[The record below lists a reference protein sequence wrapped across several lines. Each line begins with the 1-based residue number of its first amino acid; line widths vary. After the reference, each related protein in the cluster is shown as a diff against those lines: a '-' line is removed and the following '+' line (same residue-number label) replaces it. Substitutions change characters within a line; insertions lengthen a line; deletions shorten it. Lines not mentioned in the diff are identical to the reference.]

1 VWEQCDALANLPSSN
16 CAVVA
21 AALND
26 AAETIAG
33 AHSELAESLGMGADG
48 AAMQFG
54 GASLHDDASD
64 VAAAAAD
71 DDDDDDSDGDD
82 DVWQLGPAERAAGL
96 HALSVLRAA
105 ADCAAAASFGTRT
118 LEEAFAAAAEGA
130 LVAEHSVVAALD
142 AAAEAVA
149 ALSTAADEL
158 ACACEP
164 PQDPSTLQTHARGAV
179 QAAEALAAAVQA
191 AAAAAPGS
199 DALGH
204 ALRGVA
210 AMVAQMQQG
219 AAALAVSGA
228 PMA

>member
-1 VWEQCDALANLPSSN
+1 
-16 CAVVA
+16 
-21 AALND
+21 
-26 AAETIAG
+26 
-33 AHSELAESLGMGADG
+33 MGADG

-54 GASLHDDASD
+54 GVSLHDDASD
-64 VAAAAAD
+64 VAAAAAADD

-164 PQDPSTLQTHARGAV
+164 PQDPSTLQTHARGVV

-191 AAAAAPGS
+191 AAAAAAPGS
-199 DALGH
+199 DPLGH